1 MKLISI
7 LFLLAF
13 PASAAAPAAE
23 MRSVA
28 AAQVNVRSGPGGG
41 YDVVWR
47 AVKFYPLEVLDREG
61 AWVRVGDYE
70 NEEGWVH
77 GALLSEAPSLV
88 VISRRANVR
97 SGPGPDHEVV
107 WEVEKEFPMKVLDA
121 SGSWYHVTDD
131 DGLEGWIHKS
141 VTWGYSA
148 NTELN
153 AAGAD

>member
-1 MKLISI
+1 MKLISM

-13 PASAAAPAAE
+13 PASAAAPSPE
-23 MRSVA
+23 MLSVA
-28 AAQVNVRSGPGGG
+28 SEQVNVRSGPGAD

-47 AVKFYPLEVLDREG
+47 AVKLYPLEVLDREG
-61 AWVRVGDYE
+61 SWVRVSDYE

-77 GALLSEAPSLV
+77 GALLAETPSV
-88 VISRRANVR
+88 IVISRKANVR
-97 SGPGPDHEVV
+97 EGPGAGRAVV
-107 WEVEKEFPMKVLDA
+107 WEVEKEFTMKVLDV
-121 SGSWYHVTDD
+121 SGSWYHVTDE

>member
-1 MKLISI
+1 MKTISI

-13 PASAAAPAAE
+13 PASAAAPGAE

-28 AAQVNVRSGPGGG
+28 AEQVNVRSGPGGS

-47 AVKFYPLEVLDREG
+47 AVKLYPLEVLDREG
-61 AWVRVGDYE
+61 AWVRVSDYE

-77 GALLSEAPSLV
+77 GSLLAETPSV
-88 VISRRANVR
+88 VVVSRKANVR
-97 SGPGPDHEVV
+97 EGPGPDRAVV
-107 WEVEKEFPMKVLDA
+107 WEVDKEFPMKVLDT

-141 VTWGYSA
+141 VTWGYSD
-148 NTELN
+148 NTEIN